1 MRNYLLVIVFCL
13 FATTIFAQN
22 NLTGTWNTGEQNTL
36 VKIHEVD
43 SVYVGEIISSDNP
56 EVKLGK
62 VIVKDFKQDG
72 DEWVCQLFAA
82 KRKKWFNAE
91 IEIEDGKLK
100 ISVGRGFH
108 SKTVEWE
115 KVETKEVI
123 NSDNLAE

>member
-62 VIVKDFKQDG
+62 VIVKDFKT
-72 DEWVCQLFAA
+72 
-82 KRKKWFNAE
+82 
-91 IEIEDGKLK
+91 
-100 ISVGRGFH
+100 GRR
-108 SKTVEWE
+108 
-115 KVETKEVI
+115 
-123 NSDNLAE
+123 